1 MQGKLSNSVDDT
13 MFWFWFW
20 FWFWF

>member
-1 MQGKLSNSVDDT
+1 MQVKLSNSVDDT
-13 MFWFWFW
+13 MSWFWFW